1 MFFSK
6 LWTKLENA
14 LQNYFNGQEKQLNIY
29 TSRNSWQ
36 GRCITVKVYKQDEEK
51 NCNEICNHINLTQ
64 RQKTNTGERL
74 EEKKGTQKG
83 TSRPINKT
91 KKKTKGMKYKKTT
104 TCKWKGTWTQTINKR
119 LNPDHDPFFTTNNEY
134 TKIKKEQTWKHN
146 WLSVTHGTHGTQ
158 GRHSNKT

>member
-1 MFFSK
+1 MHYRIISMVKKNSLTSTHQEIRGKAGVLLSK
-6 LWTKLENA
+6 STNKM
-14 LQNYFNGQEKQLNIY
+14 K
-29 TSRNSWQ
+29 RK
-36 GRCITVKVYKQDEEK
+36 TVMKYV
-51 NCNEICNHINLTQ
+51 ICNHINLTQ

-91 KKKTKGMKYKKTT
+91 KKKTKGMKYKKKTT
-104 TCKWKGTWTQTINKR
+104 RKWKGTWTQTINKR

>member
-1 MFFSK
+1 MHYRIISMVKKNSLTSTHQEILGKAGVLLSK
-6 LWTKLENA
+6 STNKM
-14 LQNYFNGQEKQLNIY
+14 K
-29 TSRNSWQ
+29 RK
-36 GRCITVKVYKQDEEK
+36 TVMKYV
-51 NCNEICNHINLTQ
+51 ICNHINLTQ
-64 RQKTNTGERL
+64 RQKTHTGERL

-91 KKKTKGMKYKKTT
+91 KKKTKGMKYKKKKTR
-104 TCKWKGTWTQTINKR
+104 KWKGTWTQTINKR